1 MLKSRLRWA
10 KKQTKKMQVSCP
22 MHFQLFPWDV
32 QTCRLDMFDLRAAD
46 KADLLLVTRSEA
58 ITIAIPALS

>member
-1 MLKSRLRWA
+1 
-10 KKQTKKMQVSCP
+10 MQVSCP

-58 ITIAIPALS
+58 TQAITIAILALS